1 MLGWLRKKTRMD
13 DLDASLSNA
22 FSKIREDLSEQ
33 QKVMRELYHH
43 HHGFKNATTLN
54 HERIADWISYF
65 DKSVKRLET
74 DLKVLETKIH
84 DEFEILSNTSLNLF
98 KEAYAKNLKD
108 SDALKKEIMKEVEVF
123 LGQVKHKTPITNVDN
138 VNNVNNV
145 MPEVSF
151 ETLSNPEKWL
161 AGVLFNTET
170 PLSYSQ
176 IAEKTGKT
184 INTVRVYM
192 NQLKFKGFVEESTL
206 PNGTKIFS
214 LRHKAKVKKLYNL

>member
-1 MLGWLRKKTRMD
+1 MD
-13 DLDASLSNA
+13 DMDASLSNA

-33 QKVMRELYHH
+33 QKIVHELYHH
-43 HHGFKNATTLN
+43 HHGFKSATTLN
-54 HERIADWISYF
+54 HERMADWISYF
-65 DKSVKRLET
+65 DKSVRRLET
-74 DLKVLETKIH
+74 DLKLLEKKIH
-84 DEFEILSNTSLNLF
+84 DEFEVLTNTSLNLF

-108 SDALKKEIMKEVEVF
+108 SDTLKKDILKEVEVF
-123 LGQVKHKTPITNVDN
+123 LAQAKHKTPINNIGN

-151 ETLSNPEKWL
+151 EALSNPEKWL

-176 IAEKTGKT
+176 IVEKTGKT